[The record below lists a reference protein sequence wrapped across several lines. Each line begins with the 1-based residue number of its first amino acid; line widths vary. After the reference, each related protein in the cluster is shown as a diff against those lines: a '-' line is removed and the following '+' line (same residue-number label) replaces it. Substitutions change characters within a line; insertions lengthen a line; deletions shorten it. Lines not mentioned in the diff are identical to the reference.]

1 VKEPLVDT
9 DKVKDMLGSSPA
21 SRRNFLKIAAMA
33 GAGLGLGGVGVAL
46 PAHAATDDPPTIVG
60 VALTAELLAVAF
72 QTNAL
77 ANASAIGLTANEVT
91 TIQAILAQE
100 ALHVRYLQAY
110 GAVPAYGTNA
120 EATFVLPAGTF
131 SSRTGYANAAV
142 LAETAFVAAYMAATR
157 DFAADGR
164 ADLAQLTYQL
174 GAVEAEHRALAR
186 VIGGYVPYSDVAFEL
201 NLLGNVAQAAT
212 VLTNLGIIPTGTPPA
227 GAITIQYFDVLTTNA
242 INNYATLLTKTTPGD
257 EPTG

>member
-1 VKEPLVDT
+1 MDT

-33 GAGLGLGGVGVAL
+33 GAGIGLGGVGVAL
-46 PAHAATDDPPTIVG
+46 PAHAATDDPSTIVG

-72 QTNAL
+72 QTTAL
-77 ANASAIGLTANEVT
+77 ANASTIGLTSDETT

-100 ALHVRYLQAY
+100 AFHVRYLQAY

-131 SSRTGYANAAV
+131 SSRSGYASAAV
-142 LAETAFVAAYMAATR
+142 QAETLFVAAYMAATR
-157 DFAADGR
+157 DFAANGR
-164 ADLAQLTYQL
+164 ADLAQLTYQI

-186 VIGGYVPYSDVAFEL
+186 VIGGYLPYSDAAFEL
-201 NLLGNVAQAAT
+201 NLLGDVAQAAT
-212 VLTNLGIIPTGTPPA
+212 VLTNLGIIPTGTPPS
-227 GAITIQYFDVLTTNA
+227 GAVTIQYYDVMSTNA
-242 INNYATLLTKTTPGD
+242 INSYAGLLTKTTPGD
-257 EPTG
+257 EPSS